1 MITNG
6 RKYVINENA
15 GIFLD
20 VTKIPDDLKALPG
33 DDYVLTKG
41 LAIGLQVNL
50 CDSDVPVT
58 LCLTDTDAK
67 VLIKALKETRK
78 KFRKE
83 NRYQW

>member
-20 VTKIPDDLKALPG
+20 VTRVPEDLQALPG
-33 DDYVLTKG
+33 DDYILTKG

-58 LCLTDTDAK
+58 LCLTDADARG
-67 VLIKALKETRK
+67 LIKAIKMTRK

-83 NRYQW
+83 NKAKW

>member
-20 VTKIPDDLKALPG
+20 VTRIPEDLQALPG
-33 DDYVLTKG
+33 DDYILTKG

-83 NRYQW
+83 NRAQW